1 MLPGSRPWGRA
12 SPVSTSSP
20 PARSSCGEGP
30 DARAVRALRGAEA
43 DFLGSVAVIDRAQIA
58 EPSLLRPNLLL
69 ALGLCVALATGAAY
83 FAEPL
88 DPRFIIPADVES
100 L

>member
-1 MLPGSRPWGRA
+1 
-12 SPVSTSSP
+12 
-20 PARSSCGEGP
+20 
-30 DARAVRALRGAEA
+30 
-43 DFLGSVAVIDRAQIA
+43 VAVIDRAQIA